1 MTENIAS
8 GSVEGSYA
16 DSVNGGSAVLVCHY
30 MKFHCRQ
37 NPKSCVTDSGLWPTA
52 GFETRAT
59 GHSTA
64 LVTVKYNILKP
75 SGNYMYHLL

>member
-37 NPKSCVTDSGLWPTA
+37 NPKSCVTDSGL
-52 GFETRAT
+52 
-59 GHSTA
+59 
-64 LVTVKYNILKP
+64 
-75 SGNYMYHLL
+75 